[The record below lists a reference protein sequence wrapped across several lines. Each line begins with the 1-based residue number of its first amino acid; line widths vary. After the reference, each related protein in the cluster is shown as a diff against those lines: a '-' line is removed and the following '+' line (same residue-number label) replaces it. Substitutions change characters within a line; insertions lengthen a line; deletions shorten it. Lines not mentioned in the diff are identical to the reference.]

1 MGPRSADAVT
11 TRRPRWRA
19 YILLAR
25 VSNLPT
31 VWSNVL
37 AGTMAAGAAA
47 IDAGSAVRVLLAASL
62 FYTGGMFLNDAFDA
76 ELDART
82 RPERPLPA
90 GDVPRS
96 EAFLIASVLLVL
108 ALALLGT
115 AVSTLLWGAALAA
128 AITFYDYRHKGDAFA
143 PVVMG
148 ACRGLVYCTAASA
161 AGGVTTAAAVGAI
174 ILVLYV
180 TALTIVAKLAGGNA
194 RWLVP
199 LMIAAISLIDAGFVL
214 TVTGNRS
221 ATLLAAMGFPA
232 TLALQRLVPGD

>member
-1 MGPRSADAVT
+1 M
-11 TRRPRWRA
+11 
-19 YILLAR
+19 
-25 VSNLPT
+25 
-31 VWSNVL
+31 
-37 AGTMAAGAAA
+37 
-47 IDAGSAVRVLLAASL
+47 DAGSAVRVLLAASL

-76 ELDART
+76 ELDARV

-108 ALALLGT
+108 GLALLVT
-115 AVSTLLWGAALAA
+115 ALSTLLWGAALAA
-128 AITFYDYRHKGDAFA
+128 AITFYDYRHKGDVFA

-148 ACRGLVYCTAASA
+148 ACRGLVYCIAASA

-174 ILVLYV
+174 IMVLYV
-180 TALTIVAKLAGGNA
+180 TVLTIVAKLAGGNA

-214 TVTGNRS
+214 TMTGNRS
-221 ATLLAAMGFPA
+221 VALLAAMGFPA